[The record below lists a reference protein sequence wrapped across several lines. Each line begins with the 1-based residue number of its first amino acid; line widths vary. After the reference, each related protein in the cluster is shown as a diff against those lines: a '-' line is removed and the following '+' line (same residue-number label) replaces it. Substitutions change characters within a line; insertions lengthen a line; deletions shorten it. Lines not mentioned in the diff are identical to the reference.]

1 MCILQG
7 TKNYGHDM
15 KTRHNQKQCRNR
27 LISCVPVYTHMYT
40 FYVKYLNTCKLYLIS
55 SHMQI
60 WFPIDKLYA
69 YDSKCYISMH
79 HLGE

>member
-40 FYVKYLNTCKLYLIS
+40 FYVKY
-55 SHMQI
+55 MQI
-60 WFPIDKLYA
+60 ILNIFTYA
-69 YDSKCYISMH
+69 NMVSNR
-79 HLGE
+79 